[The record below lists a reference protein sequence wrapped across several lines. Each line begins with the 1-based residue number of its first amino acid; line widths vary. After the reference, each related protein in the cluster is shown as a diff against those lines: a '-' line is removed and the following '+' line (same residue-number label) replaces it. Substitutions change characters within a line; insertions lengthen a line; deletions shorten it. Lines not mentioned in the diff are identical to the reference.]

1 MTAATKTAPEVAELT
16 TTEAA
21 VLALLAIEGER
32 SGYDLLKLVSKSIA
46 HLWSPARSGLYA
58 VLPRLERAGLVHG
71 RRVSQTTRPDKLL
84 YKVTRT
90 GLRALHAW
98 LVTVEPGATDSFYLK
113 LFVGGLT
120 TTEALRAHLE
130 QFQDDAQARLS
141 TYREIEPTNEKH
153 GHDWF
158 HHHLLRL
165 GIARAE
171 LDLAWADDVLHA
183 LARQPR

>member
-1 MTAATKTAPEVAELT
+1 MRP
-16 TTEAA
+16 
-21 VLALLAIEGER
+21 
-32 SGYDLLKLVSKSIA
+32 SGRDPST
-46 HLWSPARSGLYA
+46 SPSFSSL
-58 VLPRLERAGLVHG
+58 RLSA
-71 RRVSQTTRPDKLL
+71 
-84 YKVTRT
+84 
-90 GLRALHAW
+90 GLRALHEW

-141 TYREIEPTNEKH
+141 TYREIEPTNENR

-158 HHHLLRL
+158 HRHLLRL

-171 LDLAWADDVLHA
+171 LDLAWADDVLRA